1 MTCSRASRVFR
12 ASFKSE
18 TGRPHIDVRTGRYT
32 RKHSGEKDTKKK
44 AGAIDIEGRLLV
56 FLRMMARDRVG
67 LDGQVIPGL
76 RYVCQYPDADGR
88 PKAVDPKR
96 SFRTILRH
104 AAERH
109 PDLFRRPD
117 GLPKHL
123 MRHSLRHTGITWMAM
138 AGVDPYQIIRY
149 AGITMKVFED
159 VYAHAFPGGLDAVK
173 AWQRR
178 VAKSLE

>member
-1 MTCSRASRVFR
+1 MFR